1 MARNAHPA
9 VPSRLRRRIRLAGP
23 IVAAATVALAAGVL
37 PGATSAGAA
46 TNQTK
51 SAATARAQSTG
62 RAAVGQGG
70 EASGVAVGR
79 GPAMVTSTFPV
90 LTPQQRQIQKE
101 ATNRPDDLGP
111 RHPQGTQAGPLVK
124 PASPSSP
131 ALSGANRAAGNG
143 PLASTDFDYFRSQNT
158 TPGNFQS
165 GVDEPSTAND
175 GNAVLYTG
183 NWYGALS
190 TDSGHSFSYINPY
203 TLGPTPGLTNGG
215 FCCDQVAIHAPAN
228 GITAWGLLYCPVT
241 SCNSGDNLIRLAVAR
256 NKSDLET
263 ATFDYYDFSAQS
275 FGFPEGDWL
284 DYPHFGVNAD
294 YLMLTMNVFSGGS
307 VEPASWS
314 GSTWRPSC
322 PVAGRKG
329 YTTTRTS
336 PGRPQIT
343 ARTPGPTGGPRPMR
357 TTVSSG
363 FTTGRPAPTT
373 PTSVGTTSV
382 PPSTTS
388 GKTALRGT
396 GWEQL
401 VRLRRLEGQDWG

>member
-1 MARNAHPA
+1 
-9 VPSRLRRRIRLAGP
+9 
-23 IVAAATVALAAGVL
+23 
-37 PGATSAGAA
+37 
-46 TNQTK
+46 
-51 SAATARAQSTG
+51 
-62 RAAVGQGG
+62 
-70 EASGVAVGR
+70 
-79 GPAMVTSTFPV
+79 MVTSTFPV

-111 RHPQGTQAGPLVK
+111 RRPQGPQAGPLVK
-124 PASPSSP
+124 PASPNSA
-131 ALSGANRAAGNG
+131 ALAGARPAAGNS

-215 FCCDQVAIHAPAN
+215 YCCDQVAIHAPAN
-228 GITAWGLLYCPVT
+228 GITVWGSLYCPVN

-307 VEPASWS
+307 FVTSLMVRFDLAPFLSGNWS
-314 GSTWRPSC
+314 ANW
-322 PVAGRKG
+322 
-329 YTTTRTS
+329 YHNN
-336 PGRPQIT
+336 
-343 ARTPGPTGGPRPMR
+343 
-357 TTVSSG
+357 
-363 FTTGRPAPTT
+363 
-373 PTSVGTTSV
+373 
-382 PPSTTS
+382 
-388 GKTALRGT
+388 
-396 GWEQL
+396 
-401 VRLRRLEGQDWG
+401 